1 MKKILLR
8 LAKQAQEASRVL
20 ANLSTEKKNDAL
32 ERMADGLVARRDKI
46 LTANAKDIR
55 TARAAKL
62 SDALIGRLYLD
73 EKRLEAMS
81 RSLKEIA
88 QLKDP
93 IGQVI
98 RQWDRPNGLK
108 IRKVRVPIGVILI
121 IYESRP
127 NVTSDCAGLC
137 LKSGNSVILRGGS
150 EAVHSNRAIASVLGS
165 ALEQVSIPKEA
176 VSFVPTTDRKAV
188 DLLLKMDSDINLVI
202 PRGGEGLIR
211 EVSKK
216 SRIPVIKHYKGVC
229 HIYVDEEA
237 DLGIAER
244 VIYNAKVQ
252 RPEVCNAAEALLV
265 HKSVAAAFLPK
276 AAQRLI
282 DAGVELRCS
291 AEALKILRQDKRLKK
306 NPRVKKA
313 VSGDWGK
320 EFLDLILAVRVVD
333 DLESAVEHI
342 SRFGS
347 QHSDAIITRNRKA
360 AETFT
365 QRVDSSAVFVNTTT
379 RFNDGGEFG
388 MGAEMGISTDKIHAR
403 GPMGLEELTSYK
415 YIVVGQGQV
424 RE

>member
-8 LAKQAQEASRVL
+8 LAKNAKESSRAL
-20 ANLSTEKKNDAL
+20 ANLSTEKKNEALKKMAVELLAQRDAI
-32 ERMADGLVARRDKI
+32 LV
-46 LTANAKDIR
+46 ANAKDMQSAKR
-55 TARAAKL
+55 AKL
-62 SDALIGRLYLD
+62 SDALMGRLYLD

-81 RSLKEIA
+81 RSLREIA
-88 QLKDP
+88 ALKDP
-93 IGQVI
+93 VGETL
-98 RQWDRPNGLK
+98 REWDRPNGLK

-150 EAVHSNRAIASVLGS
+150 ESARSNRAIIEVFSR
-165 ALEQVSIPKEA
+165 ALESAGISKGTV
-176 VSFVPTTDRKAV
+176 VNVPTTDRKAV
-188 DLLLKMDSDINLVI
+188 DLLLKMDSEINLVI

-211 EVSKK
+211 EVSEK

-229 HIYVDEEA
+229 HVYVDEEA
-237 DLGIAER
+237 DLAIAEK
-244 VIYNAKVQ
+244 VVYNAKVQ
-252 RPEVCNAAEALLV
+252 KPGVCNAVEALLV
-265 HKSVAAAFLPK
+265 HRSVAAAFLPK
-276 AAQRLI
+276 AAQCLI

-291 AEALKILRQDKRLKK
+291 AQALKILRQDSRFRE
-306 NPRVKKA
+306 NPKVKKA

-342 SRFGS
+342 GRFGS
-347 QHSDAIITRNRKA
+347 QHSDAIITRSQKA

-365 QRVDSSAVFVNTTT
+365 RRVDSSVVFVNTST

-415 YIVVGQGQV
+415 YIVVGEGQI

>member
-1 MKKILLR
+1 MKKILLH
-8 LAKQAQEASRVL
+8 LAKKAKEASRIL
-20 ANLSTEKKNDAL
+20 ANLSAEKKNETL
-32 ERMADGLVARRDKI
+32 ERMADGLLAQREKI
-46 LTANAKDIR
+46 LAANAKD
-55 TARAAKL
+55 TQSAKAARL
-62 SDALIGRLYLD
+62 SDVLMGRLYLD

-81 RSLKEIA
+81 RSLREIA
-88 QLKDP
+88 ALKDP
-93 IGQVI
+93 IGETL
-98 RQWDRPNGLK
+98 RQWERPNGLK

-150 EAVHSNRAIASVLGS
+150 EAARSNRAIAQVFSR
-165 ALEQVSIPKEA
+165 ALENAGIPKEA
-176 VSFVPTTDRKAV
+176 VVNVPTADRKAV
-188 DLLLKMDSDINLVI
+188 DLLLKMDSEINLVI

-211 EVSKK
+211 QVSEK
-216 SRIPVIKHYKGVC
+216 SRIPVIKHYKGIC
-229 HIYVDEEA
+229 HVYVDEDA

-252 RPEVCNAAEALLV
+252 RPEVCNAVEALLV
-265 HKSVAAAFLPK
+265 HRNAASSFLPR

-282 DAGVELRCS
+282 EAGVELRCS
-291 AEALKILRQDKRLKK
+291 VEALKILRRDDRFKR
-306 NPRVKKA
+306 NPKIKKA
-313 VSGDWGK
+313 APSDWGK

-333 DLESAVEHI
+333 GLESAVEHI
-342 SRFGS
+342 GRFGS
-347 QHSDAIITRNRKA
+347 QHSDAIITRSQKA

-365 QRVDSSAVFVNTTT
+365 RRVDSSVVFVNTST

-415 YIVVGQGQV
+415 YIVVGEGQI